1 MLIVVGIFDIDIYP
15 SNAQL
20 VEMVLDSKY
29 KPQVGEEKLYHWQVT
44 YVYKVLLD
52 TALESSWQAFLHRGH
67 AN

>member
-1 MLIVVGIFDIDIYP
+1 
-15 SNAQL
+15 L